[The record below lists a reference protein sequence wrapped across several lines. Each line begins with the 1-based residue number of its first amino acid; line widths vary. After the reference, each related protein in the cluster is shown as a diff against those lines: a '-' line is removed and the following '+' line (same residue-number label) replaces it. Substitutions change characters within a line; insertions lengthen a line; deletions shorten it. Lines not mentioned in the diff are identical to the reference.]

1 MDSESP
7 TKAFAKSDEG
17 ILGSESA
24 GVDELFV
31 IDALAGNPF
40 SEVPNGMTV
49 TWIICQSLNQG
60 FQKLFKNLEMKI

>member
-17 ILGSESA
+17 ILGSASA

-40 SEVPNGMTV
+40 SEVPNGITV
-49 TWIICQSLNQG
+49 TSADCSNDAIASDI
-60 FQKLFKNLEMKI
+60 FE

>member
-17 ILGSESA
+17 ILGRESA

-40 SEVPNGMTV
+40 SESPNGCLLYT
-49 TWIICQSLNQG
+49 SPSPRD
-60 FQKLFKNLEMKI
+60 